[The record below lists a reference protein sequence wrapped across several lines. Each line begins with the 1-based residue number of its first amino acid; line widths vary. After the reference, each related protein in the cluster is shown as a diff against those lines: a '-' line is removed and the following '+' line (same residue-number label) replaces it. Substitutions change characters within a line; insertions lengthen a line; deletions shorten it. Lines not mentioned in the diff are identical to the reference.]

1 MKSLV
6 SVHQLFSDFLFT
18 RLVLEGTSE
27 QAILIPLAGVTQ
39 WLEC

>member
-6 SVHQLFSDFLFT
+6 SVYQRFSDFLFT

-27 QAILIPLAGVTQ
+27 QAILLSSRV
-39 WLEC
+39 